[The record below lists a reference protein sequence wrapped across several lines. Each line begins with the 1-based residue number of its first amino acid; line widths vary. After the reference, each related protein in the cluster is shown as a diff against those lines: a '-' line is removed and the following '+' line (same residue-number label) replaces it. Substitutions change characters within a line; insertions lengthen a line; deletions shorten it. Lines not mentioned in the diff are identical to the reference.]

1 MAEIMQ
7 YFAVELDS
15 FVNEY
20 NGKHWD
26 VDFVGTE
33 YPPRIVMEQATPPLY
48 KIEEDGK
55 RTIEPDG
62 TDHRQ
67 AGLAGRDER
76 QPPDQQKRSYQDGKR
91 RGKSIGAVPARVYA
105 GAQGNG
111 GSAGMS
117 KKDKR
122 REALRLGKKD
132 MSFAEIMQAIG
143 ACRADDCDKC
153 LLNGGPIAG
162 WFPEDVPDCYT
173 VLLKNAGEK
182 LLEYYQKIRENDAA
196 EENQRRT
203 EENIKKRGSKS
214 EGVLDS
220 CPVCPVCDYVFDEFS
235 VSDDARRHIFPF
247 GAEDTLDF
255 GLEERIVRPQKCPQ
269 CGMKID
275 GIRWTEPKFVGNRKE
290 FSFTR
295 PPEEVKEKRK

>member
-1 MAEIMQ
+1 
-7 YFAVELDS
+7 
-15 FVNEY
+15 
-20 NGKHWD
+20 
-26 VDFVGTE
+26 
-33 YPPRIVMEQATPPLY
+33 
-48 KIEEDGK
+48 
-55 RTIEPDG
+55 
-62 TDHRQ
+62 
-67 AGLAGRDER
+67 
-76 QPPDQQKRSYQDGKR
+76 
-91 RGKSIGAVPARVYA
+91 
-105 GAQGNG
+105 
-111 GSAGMS
+111 MS

-162 WFPEDVPDCYT
+162 WFQEDVPDCYT
-173 VLLKNAGEK
+173 VLLKNAEEK

-196 EENQRRT
+196 EENQRKT

-220 CPVCPVCDYVFDEFS
+220 CPVCPVCNYIFDEFS

-275 GIRWTEPKFVGNRKE
+275 GIRWTEPKFVGNSKE
-290 FSFTR
+290 FSFSR
-295 PPEEVKEKRK
+295 PPEDVEKKGK

>member
-1 MAEIMQ
+1 
-7 YFAVELDS
+7 
-15 FVNEY
+15 
-20 NGKHWD
+20 
-26 VDFVGTE
+26 
-33 YPPRIVMEQATPPLY
+33 
-48 KIEEDGK
+48 
-55 RTIEPDG
+55 
-62 TDHRQ
+62 
-67 AGLAGRDER
+67 
-76 QPPDQQKRSYQDGKR
+76 
-91 RGKSIGAVPARVYA
+91 
-105 GAQGNG
+105 
-111 GSAGMS
+111 MS
-117 KKDKR
+117 EKDKR

-196 EENQRRT
+196 EENQRKT

-269 CGMKID
+269 CGMKIA

-295 PPEEVKEKRK
+295 PPEDVEEKRK

>member
-1 MAEIMQ
+1 
-7 YFAVELDS
+7 
-15 FVNEY
+15 
-20 NGKHWD
+20 
-26 VDFVGTE
+26 
-33 YPPRIVMEQATPPLY
+33 
-48 KIEEDGK
+48 
-55 RTIEPDG
+55 
-62 TDHRQ
+62 
-67 AGLAGRDER
+67 
-76 QPPDQQKRSYQDGKR
+76 
-91 RGKSIGAVPARVYA
+91 
-105 GAQGNG
+105 
-111 GSAGMS
+111 MS

-143 ACRADDCDKC
+143 ACRADACDKC
-153 LLNGGPIAG
+153 LLNGGLIAG

-269 CGMKID
+269 CGMKIA

-295 PPEEVKEKRK
+295 PPEDVEEKRK

>member
-1 MAEIMQ
+1 
-7 YFAVELDS
+7 
-15 FVNEY
+15 
-20 NGKHWD
+20 
-26 VDFVGTE
+26 
-33 YPPRIVMEQATPPLY
+33 
-48 KIEEDGK
+48 
-55 RTIEPDG
+55 
-62 TDHRQ
+62 
-67 AGLAGRDER
+67 
-76 QPPDQQKRSYQDGKR
+76 
-91 RGKSIGAVPARVYA
+91 
-105 GAQGNG
+105 
-111 GSAGMS
+111 MS

-196 EENQRRT
+196 EENQRKT

-220 CPVCPVCDYVFDEFS
+220 CPVCPVCNYIFEEFS
-235 VSDDARRHIFPF
+235 VSNDARRYVFPL

-255 GLEERIVRPQKCPQ
+255 RLEEPIISPQKCPQ
-269 CGMKID
+269 CGMKIA
-275 GIRWTEPKFVGNRKE
+275 GIRWTEPKFFGNRKE
-290 FSFTR
+290 FSFSR
-295 PPEEVKEKRK
+295 PPEEVEEKRK